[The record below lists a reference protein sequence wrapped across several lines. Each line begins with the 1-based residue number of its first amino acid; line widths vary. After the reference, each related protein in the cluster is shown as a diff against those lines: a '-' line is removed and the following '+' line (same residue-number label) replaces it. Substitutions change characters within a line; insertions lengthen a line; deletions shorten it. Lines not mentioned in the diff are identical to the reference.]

1 MDKDT
6 LKGLVILIGV
16 ALALAIFAVLG
27 TDNGVQKLSCIG
39 RAILHGV
46 AITNIHG
53 VCGL

>member
-6 LKGLVILIGV
+6 LKGLAILIGV
-16 ALALAIFAVLG
+16 ALAVAAFAVLG
-27 TDNGVQKLSCIG
+27 TEDGVHKLSCVG

-46 AITNIHG
+46 AITNIHS